1 MEFLNT
7 ITQYLPLL
15 ALVGTY
21 LLILSYD
28 RAQLPERVKKRGIK
42 TEGTVIEIRHNPGP
56 LFSKTA
62 GQGEAPVVEFKTSSG
77 SYRHHSTNYVT
88 PCPYQVGQKV
98 SVWYYF
104 YKSKQEVILEN
115 EDAGSLPRTFL
126 IWGIAFCAIGYPFII
141 RNLLPL
147 VN

>member
-21 LLILSYD
+21 LLILSFD

-42 TEGTVIEIRHNPGP
+42 TEGTVIEIRQNPGP
-56 LFSKTA
+56 LFSKTE

-77 SYRHHSTNYVT
+77 SFATIPPTMLH
-88 PCPYQVGQKV
+88 PAP
-98 SVWYYF
+98 
-104 YKSKQEVILEN
+104 
-115 EDAGSLPRTFL
+115 
-126 IWGIAFCAIGYPFII
+126 I
-141 RNLLPL
+141 R
-147 VN
+147 